1 VILDALSRGRLV
13 GRAAELAESLEFW
26 RRARECYGH
35 AVLLSG
41 EPGAGKTRLAREI
54 TIQAAVDGAVAQVF
68 AHLAR
73 EKGLL
78 FYADDLQW
86 ADHGT
91 LWLLGHLLRQLR
103 EERAMIVGAYRDTEL
118 NRAHPLARALVDWNR
133 ERLATRIAL
142 RRFDAAETSAQLS
155 ALLGENVGAD
165 FAAAVH
171 RETEGNPF
179 FVEEVLKALIEQGS
193 VRRESGRWKPRQVG
207 ELVIPQSVKEAIGN
221 RLDRVSREAARLAD
235 LIASAK

>member
-1 VILDALSRGRLV
+1 M
-13 GRAAELAESLEFW
+13 
-26 RRARECYGH
+26 
-35 AVLLSG
+35 
-41 EPGAGKTRLAREI
+41 
-54 TIQAAVDGAVAQVF
+54 F

-78 FYADDLQW
+78 FYADDLHW
-86 ADHGT
+86 ADRGT

-103 EERAMIVGAYRDTEL
+103 EERALIVGAYRDTEL
-118 NRAHPLARALVDWNR
+118 NRAHPLAKALVDWNR

-142 RRFDAAETSAQLS
+142 RRFDEVETSAQLS
-155 ALLGENVGAD
+155 ALLGENVSAD
-165 FAAAVH
+165 FGDAVH

-193 VRRESGRWKPRQVG
+193 VRRESGRWKRCDVG

-221 RLDRVSREAARLAD
+221 RLDRVSRESNEVLRAAAVLGKTFAFDELMATTGDRQEDATLDALD
-235 LIASAK
+235 ETDR